1 MTVPLAQCSFV
12 ALVRS
17 LNQESHKGGGNDNQV
32 CGKVIEK
39 KSLIQLEN
47 WQVTWGTSEVFMG

>member
-47 WQVTWGTSEVFMG
+47 WQVT